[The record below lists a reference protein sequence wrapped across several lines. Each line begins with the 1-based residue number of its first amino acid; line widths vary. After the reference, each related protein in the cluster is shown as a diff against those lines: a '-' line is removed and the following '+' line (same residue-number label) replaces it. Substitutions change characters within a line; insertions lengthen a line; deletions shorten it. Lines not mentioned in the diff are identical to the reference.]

1 MKKDFSAKL
10 KTPVSWMQ
18 GAINFL
24 KEVRIQLKKIT
35 WPTTQETLR
44 YTVVVIVA
52 SLLLAVFLGGAD
64 FIFNSLL
71 TEIIL

>member
-1 MKKDFSAKL
+1 MKKDFSTKL
-10 KTPVSWMQ
+10 KTPARWFQSTV
-18 GAINFL
+18 NFL
-24 KEVRIQLKKIT
+24 KEVQIQLKKIT
-35 WPTTQETLR
+35 WPTFEEALR
-44 YTVVVIVA
+44 YTIVVIVA